1 MLCCWSSTVVV
12 HWKTF
17 WWGKVGLLVHAVVEL
32 LMGRGEVGCNDGTA
46 MAFYFVAVTAV
57 PIKNK
62 SW

>member
-1 MLCCWSSTVVV
+1 V

-46 MAFYFVAVTAV
+46 MAFYFVAVTV
-57 PIKNK
+57 PIKNIKNK